1 MRLENIVALTYAELI
16 NSPYVSDFSSISFNA
31 SKVKRGDLFIAF
43 KHDDIEIAIKNG
55 AYGIMFEKPTQISD
69 MEIAWIKVKNLY
81 DAVHKI
87 VRFIFIDK
95 EIEVY
100 ECNEIVLELAKQID
114 VESENF
120 IVLSDNIET
129 YFDKLTELPQHSIAL
144 FSPTHIPKDI
154 FPSLKQLPQKT
165 GKAIEI
171 IEQTL
176 FETSFIYD
184 DIFYERQLLS
194 PFFMPYLEE
203 LLNLFKILKINFK
216 LKKFLPIKHFEAVFV
231 NKNIEI
237 KEFGSSDKVLIFEKS
252 TMLILQEMKF
262 LQQHSTW
269 AKTIYIIPYAIK
281 DELDYN
287 IDIIFYKT
295 IKELK
300 QILKE
305 LNFHFALIVGVDKSI
320 LSTPTINQRV
330 FKF

>member
-1 MRLENIVALTYAELI
+1 
-16 NSPYVSDFSSISFNA
+16 
-31 SKVKRGDLFIAF
+31 
-43 KHDDIEIAIKNG
+43 
-55 AYGIMFEKPTQISD
+55 
-69 MEIAWIKVKNLY
+69 
-81 DAVHKI
+81 
-87 VRFIFIDK
+87 
-95 EIEVY
+95 
-100 ECNEIVLELAKQID
+100 LAKQID